1 MNYYTYD
8 EIQVGQTE
16 TFSRKIT
23 AEMQEMFLKIS
34 GDENPL
40 HNDDEFAKER
50 GYEGKVVYGMLTAAL
65 YSTLAGVYLPG
76 EKSLLQSVESKFT
89 KPVYVGDE
97 LTVIGKVLE
106 KNDTCQLIRVR
117 ADIKNQNGEKVSRAV
132 LQIGL
137 I

>member
-1 MNYYTYD
+1 MNKYTFD
-8 EIQVGQTE
+8 EIEEGLTE
-16 TFSRKIT
+16 SFTRTIT
-23 AEMQEMFLKIS
+23 PEMQEMFLQIS

-40 HNDDEFAKER
+40 HNDEDFAKAK
-50 GYEGKVVYGMLTAAL
+50 GYENKVVYGMLTASL

-76 EKSLLQSVESKFT
+76 ERSLLQSVESKFV
-89 KPVYVGDE
+89 KPVYIGDD
-97 LTVIGKVLE
+97 LTVVGKVIE

-117 ADIKNQNGEKVSRAV
+117 ADIKNQKGEKVSRAI